1 MALESVLGQALSR
14 NKAHEKVDLWKERE
28 IQDKGSRCTI
38 SLKSRKG
45 DVVRQVTKIPEGAKV
60 TSNVINKFDV
70 EREANASKKEDVLL
84 ERIANGKDPAWRPEQ
99 FYSELKGA
107 KGKVDMMKLRPQD
120 FLRMDPS
127 FVQKVVAAYKAER
140 KAEKKRKK
148 KKKKKKEKK
157 KLKEGK
163 EGKEGKKTK
172 EKKEKKEKK
181 QKKEKK
187 KKGEIED
194 EEEHVKKEHHE
205 VQEKRRSKVVLDD
218 AGQPTC
224 KEELEVVEVRSK
236 VTVRTQKRGAD
247 EVTEAK
253 AKAARLASKLREKVA
268 AQAGGQGFQ
277 ASPSTASG
285 PSKSSEGGSSGS
297 SSSEARE
304 CESQSENSEDEES
317 LQANEDEDH
326 WVAND
331 EADRKSVV

>member
-1 MALESVLGQALSR
+1 MRKSISGKREKSRTCESVTIFS
-14 NKAHEKVDLWKERE
+14 
-28 IQDKGSRCTI
+28 SRCTI

-70 EREANASKKEDVLL
+70 EREANASKKEDDVLL
-84 ERIANGKDPAWRPEQ
+84 ERIANGKDPTDTETELWSNQ

-107 KGKVDMMKLRPQD
+107 KGKIDMMKLRPQD

-157 KLKEGK
+157 ERKEGK

-181 QKKEKK
+181 LKKEKK
-187 KKGEIED
+187 KKGEVED
-194 EEEHVKKEHHE
+194 EEQVKKEHHE

-317 LQANEDEDH
+317 LQANDDEDH

-331 EADRKSVV
+331 EASSE